1 MSEVSYA
8 FLGSG
13 EFDPW
18 SEPVERWL
26 LARSRTPD
34 GPVLV
39 CPTAAAHEGAE
50 SYDGWANK
58 GLDHYRDLGIPAE
71 VLPLKTREDAS
82 REDVIGRLGEA
93 SAIFFSGGNPA
104 RLTQVVLGTPFWQAL
119 QAAIVDGL
127 PYAGCSA
134 GVACLTEVTFDS
146 DSQDLDSVWAPGI
159 NYVRNTLFAPHWDI
173 VDTWI
178 PGATEFIAGS
188 VKPGQTFIA
197 LDEETAM
204 MGDGRSWQVT
214 GTAKIHVLRGGEWTR
229 YADGDAFELPLEI
242 AGERA

>member
-1 MSEVSYA
+1 MTDISLA

-26 LARSRTPD
+26 LARSRTPS

-39 CPTAAAHEGAE
+39 CPTAAAHEGEE
-50 SYDGWANK
+50 SYSGWANK
-58 GLDHYRDLGIPAE
+58 GLEHYAGLGIAAE
-71 VLPLKTREDAS
+71 VLPLKTRDDAQD
-82 REDVIGRLGEA
+82 EKVVAKLDDA

-104 RLTQVVLGTPFWQAL
+104 RLARVMVDTPFWSAL
-119 QAAIVDGL
+119 QIAVRAGL

-134 GVACLTEVTFDS
+134 GVACLTEVTYDS
-146 DSQDLDSVWAPGI
+146 DSQDFDSIWAPGI
-159 NYVRNTLFAPHWDI
+159 GYVRDALFGPHWDI

-188 VKPGQTFIA
+188 VKTGQTFIG
-197 LDEETAM
+197 LDEDTAM
-204 MGDGRSWQVT
+204 VGDGRTWEVI
-214 GTAKIHVLRGGEWTR
+214 GGAKVHVLAGGEWTR
-229 YADGDAFELPLEI
+229 YADGETFELRLPL
-242 AGERA
+242 ADDPV

>member
-1 MSEVSYA
+1 VSEVSFA

-18 SEPVERWL
+18 SEPVDRWI
-26 LARSRTPD
+26 LARSRNPD

-39 CPTAAAHEGAE
+39 TPTAAAHEGDE
-50 SYDGWANK
+50 SYDGWAIK
-58 GLDHYRDLGIPAE
+58 GLDHYRALGIPAE
-71 VLPLKTREDAS
+71 VLPLKTREDAM
-82 REDVIGRLGEA
+82 RDDVLARLDDA

-104 RLTQVVLGTPFWQAL
+104 RLTQVVLGTPFWGAL
-119 QAAIVDGL
+119 VTAVRDGL

-134 GVACLTEVTFDS
+134 GVAYLTELTYDS
-146 DSQDLDSVWAPGI
+146 DSQDLDSVWAPGM
-159 NYVRNTLFAPHWDI
+159 NYVRNALFAPHWDI

-188 VKPGQTFIA
+188 VRPGQTFIA

-204 MGDGRSWQVT
+204 LGDGQSWRVT
-214 GTAKIHVLRGGEWTR
+214 GTAKIHVLRDGEWTR

-242 AGERA
+242 AGDRP

>member
-1 MSEVSYA
+1 VSRVSYA

-18 SEPVERWL
+18 SESVERWL
-26 LARSRTPD
+26 LERSRHPG

-39 CPTAAAHEGAE
+39 CPTAAAHEGDE

-58 GLDHYRDLGIPAE
+58 GLDHYRALGIAAE
-71 VLPLKTREDAS
+71 VLPLKTHEDAT
-82 REDVIGRLGEA
+82 RDEVIARLGEA
-93 SAIFFSGGNPA
+93 SVIFFSGGNPA
-104 RLTQVVLGTPFWQAL
+104 RLAQVVLGTPFWEAL
-119 QAAIVDGL
+119 RSAILDGL

-134 GVACLTEVTFDS
+134 GVACLTEMTFDS

-159 NYVRNTLFAPHWDI
+159 GYVRDALFAPHWDI

-178 PGATEFIAGS
+178 PGATEFISGS
-188 VKPGQTFIA
+188 VEPGQTFIA

-204 MGDGRSWQVT
+204 VGDGRTWQVM
-214 GTAKIHVLRGGEWTR
+214 GRAKIHVLSDGEWTR